1 MTAWLKHDITNWETR
16 SQQVFVYLLKIQ
28 ALTRKLS
35 ISVDGCLT
43 MCSVLW
49 TGVVRMCN
57 KTKIG
62 QTGKT
67 GAPDAK
73 REAPNGPSIGKQRLP
88 HHPGGGRLP

>member
-1 MTAWLKHDITNWETR
+1 
-16 SQQVFVYLLKIQ
+16 
-28 ALTRKLS
+28 
-35 ISVDGCLT
+35 

-73 REAPNGPSIGKQRLP
+73 REAPNGPSRKAAPPPPPR
-88 HHPGGGRLP
+88 GRTPSLTAMVRVTRGT